1 LWKNGFILH
10 QDNAPAHTALSVK
23 QFLAEKQIA
32 VLEHPPHSPN
42 LAPCDF
48 FLFPKVKSVLKG
60 TRFASV
66 TEVKKKTTE
75 QLRQLTDDE
84 LQHGFD
90 QWKIR
95 MQRCVD
101 AEGEYIEGEQS

>member
-1 LWKNGFILH
+1 
-10 QDNAPAHTALSVK
+10 VK

-32 VLEHPPHSPN
+32 VLEHPPYSPD

-48 FLFPKVKSVLKG
+48 FLFLKVKSVLKG

-75 QLRQLTDDE
+75 LLRQLTDDE

-101 AEGEYIEGEQS
+101 AEGEYIEGEWN